1 MGRFTVV
8 YRVRVFLVVWRVWG
22 FLGLFLK
29 FGKVGVVFKS
39 MASFGSDVL
48 MDMGDYDNSFSS
60 DEELF
65 LRTHRVHQMVFIAM
79 VANVNTLD
87 LFNSNKLDPSVNQLV
102 NHKIVGICLAR
113 CEPFQ
118 VCSKP

>member
-1 MGRFTVV
+1 VGRFTVV

-102 NHKIVGICLAR
+102 NHKIIGICSTQ
-113 CEPFQ
+113 CELLQ